1 MSLIDTHCHLYLEE
15 FEMELNDLIQ
25 RAQHYGVDKIFLPAI
40 DSETHQRLIHLSE
53 FEVRNPQSA
62 IRILPMMGL
71 HPCSVKENFE
81 EELKLVEQHLNSG
94 TKFYAV
100 GEIGLDYHWDLSF
113 KEQQLIAFE
122 KQIEMAISRNLPIV
136 IHSRKSTQDCIDVV
150 KKFAPYP
157 QLLSKG
163 RGEEKPLPTKTLKGI
178 FHCFGG
184 TVEEARQIIDLGFYL
199 GIGGVVTYKNSGL
212 KEVLQQLSLEN
223 LVLETDAPYL
233 TPVPHRGKRNEP
245 AYIKLVAESVA
256 FALGKSYE
264 EVAEITSRN
273 ALRVFQMN

>member
-15 FEMELNDLIQ
+15 FEAELNDLIQ
-25 RAQHYGVDKIFLPAI
+25 RAEHHGIDKIFLPAI
-40 DSETHQRLIHLSE
+40 DSETHERVIALAN
-53 FEVRNPQSA
+53 RQSA
-62 IRILPMMGL
+62 ISILPMIGL
-71 HPCSVKENFE
+71 HPCSVKENFKV
-81 EELKLVEQHLNSG
+81 ELKLVEQYLNSE

-113 KEQQLIAFE
+113 KSQQLFAFE
-122 KQIEMAISRNLPIV
+122 KQIEMAIERNLAIV

-150 KKFAPYP
+150 KKFDG
-157 QLLSKG
+157 KV
-163 RGEEKPLPTKTLKGI
+163 KGI

-184 TVEEARQIIDLGFYL
+184 TVEEAKQIIDLGFYL

-245 AYIKLVAESVA
+245 AYIKLIAASVAE
-256 FALGKSYE
+256 ALGKSYD
-264 EVAEITSRN
+264 EVAEVTSRN
-273 ALRVFQMN
+273 AVRVFQMN

>member
-1 MSLIDTHCHLYLEE
+1 MLIDTHCHLYLEE
-15 FEMELNDLIQ
+15 FENDLNHLIQ
-25 RAQHYGVDKIFLPAI
+25 RARHNGVEKIFLPAI
-40 DSETHQRLIHLSE
+40 DSATHERVLNLCQLSSVNCQ
-53 FEVRNPQSA
+53 F
-62 IRILPMMGL
+62 LPMMGL

-81 EELKLVEQHLNSG
+81 DELKIVEQHLNSP

-122 KQIEMAISRNLPIV
+122 RQIEMAIVRGLPIV

-150 KKFAPYP
+150 MKFG
-157 QLLSKG
+157 G
-163 RGEEKPLPTKTLKGI
+163 RVKGI

-184 TVEEARQIIDLGFYL
+184 TVEEAKQIIALGFYL

-245 AYIKLVAESVA
+245 GYIKLVAETIA
-256 FALGKSYE
+256 LALGKSYE
-264 EVAEITSRN
+264 EVAEVTSRN
-273 ALRVFQMN
+273 AMNVFQMK

>member
-15 FEMELNDLIQ
+15 FEKELNDIIQ

-40 DSETHQRLIHLSE
+40 DSETHERVIALSK
-53 FEVRNPQSA
+53 FQIPNSKFQ
-62 IRILPMMGL
+62 ILPMMGL

-81 EELKLVEQHLNSG
+81 EELKLVERYLNSD

-113 KEQQLIAFE
+113 KMQQISAFE
-122 KQIEMAISRNLPIV
+122 RQIKLAIARNLPIV
-136 IHSRKSTQDCIDVV
+136 IHSRKSTQDCIDMV
-150 KKFAPYP
+150 KKFDGSA
-157 QLLSKG
+157 
-163 RGEEKPLPTKTLKGI
+163 KGI

-184 TVEEARQIIDLGFYL
+184 TVEEARKIIDLGFYL

-212 KEVLQQLSLEN
+212 KEVLQQLSLEH

-245 AYIKLVAESVA
+245 GYIKLVCESIA
-256 FALGKSYE
+256 AALGKSYD
-264 EVAEITSRN
+264 EVAEVTSRN

>member
-1 MSLIDTHCHLYLEE
+1 MKLIDTHCHLYLPE
-15 FEMELNDLIQ
+15 FENDLNDLIQ
-25 RAQHYGVDKIFLPAI
+25 RAQQNGLDKIFLPAI
-40 DSETHQRLIHLSE
+40 DSETHERLIALSE
-53 FEVRNPQSA
+53 FRIPRLNESVGQANSEF
-62 IRILPMMGL
+62 RILPMMGL

-81 EELKLVEQHLNSG
+81 EELKLVEQYLKSE
-94 TKFYAV
+94 TKFYAI

-122 KQIEMAISRNLPIV
+122 RQIEMAIDRNLPIV

-150 KKFAPYP
+150 RKFE
-157 QLLSKG
+157 G
-163 RGEEKPLPTKTLKGI
+163 RVKGI

-184 TVEEARQIIDLGFYL
+184 TLDEAKQIIDLGFYL

-245 AYIKLVAESVA
+245 SYTKFVCESI
-256 FALGKSYE
+256 ALALNKTNE
-264 EVAEITSRN
+264 EVAELTSRN
-273 ALRVFQMN
+273 AERVFQMN

>member
-1 MSLIDTHCHLYLEE
+1 MDFIVDTHCHLYLQE
-15 FEMELNDLIQ
+15 FEIELNDLLQ
-25 RAQHYGVDKIFLPAI
+25 RAHQNGIQKIFLPAI
-40 DSETHQRLIHLSE
+40 DSETHERLIALTNH
-53 FEVRNPQSA
+53 QSP
-62 IRILPMMGL
+62 ITILPMMGL

-81 EELKLVEQHLNSG
+81 DELKIVEQYLKSN
-94 TKFYAV
+94 KIFFAI

-122 KQIEMAISRNLPIV
+122 KQIEMAIEKNLPII
-136 IHSRKSTQDCIDVV
+136 IHSRKSTQECIDVV
-150 KKFAPYP
+150 RKY
-157 QLLSKG
+157 KG
-163 RGEEKPLPTKTLKGI
+163 RVKGI

-184 TVEEARQIIDLGFYL
+184 TVEEAKQIIELGFYL

-245 AYIKLVAESVA
+245 AYLKLVCESIA
-256 FALGKSYE
+256 TALEKSAE
-264 EVAEITSRN
+264 EVADVTSAN
-273 ALRVFQMN
+273 ALQVFQIKN

>member
-1 MSLIDTHCHLYLEE
+1 MKLIDTHCHLYLAE
-15 FEMELNDLIQ
+15 FENDLSNLIQ
-25 RAQHYGVDKIFLPAI
+25 RAQQNGLDKIFLPAI
-40 DSETHQRLIHLSE
+40 DSETHERLIALSK
-53 FEVRNPQSA
+53 FRTQHSA
-62 IRILPMMGL
+62 FNILPMMGL
-71 HPCSVKENFE
+71 HPCSVKVNFE
-81 EELKLVEQHLNSG
+81 EELKIVEHYLNSE

-113 KEQQLIAFE
+113 KAQQLIAFE
-122 KQIEMAISRNLPIV
+122 KQIEMAIGRNLPIV

-150 KKFAPYP
+150 KK
-157 QLLSKG
+157 LEG
-163 RGEEKPLPTKTLKGI
+163 RIKGI

-184 TVEEARQIIDLGFYL
+184 TLDEAKQIIDLGFYL

-245 AYIKLVAESVA
+245 SYAKLVCESI
-256 FALGKSYE
+256 ALALNKTNE
-264 EVAEITSRN
+264 EVAELTSRN
-273 ALRVFQMN
+273 AERIFQMN

>member
-15 FEMELNDLIQ
+15 FENDLNDLIQ
-25 RAQHYGVDKIFLPAI
+25 RAEHYGIDKIFLPAI
-40 DSETHQRLIHLSE
+40 DSETHERLIALATRKS
-53 FEVRNPQSA
+53 SLA
-62 IRILPMMGL
+62 ILPMMGL

-81 EELKLVEQHLNSG
+81 EELKIVGQHLSSG

-100 GEIGLDYHWDLSF
+100 GEIGLDYHWDLSY
-113 KEQQLIAFE
+113 KTQQLIVFE
-122 KQIEMAISRNLPIV
+122 KQIEMAIERNLPIV

-150 KKFAPYP
+150 KKF
-157 QLLSKG
+157 KG
-163 RGEEKPLPTKTLKGI
+163 RVKGI

-184 TVEEARQIIDLGFYL
+184 TVEEAKQIIELGFYL

-212 KEVLQQLSLEN
+212 KEVLEQLSLEN
-223 LVLETDAPYL
+223 LVLETDSPYL

-245 AYIKLVAESVA
+245 SYLKLICETVANTFGLSPH
-256 FALGKSYE
+256 

>member
-1 MSLIDTHCHLYLEE
+1 MNLIDTHCHLYLEE
-15 FEMELNDLIQ
+15 FETELNDLIQ
-25 RAQHYGVDKIFLPAI
+25 RAKHYGVDKIFLPAI
-40 DSETHQRLIHLSE
+40 DSETHERLIALSQKT
-53 FEVRNPQSA
+53 FSTQNSSLS
-62 IRILPMMGL
+62 ILPMMGI

-81 EELKLVEQHLNSG
+81 EELKIVEQYLNSG

-113 KEQQLIAFE
+113 KEQQIIAFE
-122 KQIEMAISRNLPIV
+122 KQIEIAIERGLPIV

-150 KKFAPYP
+150 KKFN
-157 QLLSKG
+157 G
-163 RGEEKPLPTKTLKGI
+163 RVKGI

-184 TVEEARQIIDLGFYL
+184 TVEEAKQIIDLGFYL
-199 GIGGVVTYKNSGL
+199 GIGGVVTYKNSCL

-245 AYIKLVAESVA
+245 SYLKLICESVA
-256 FALGKSYE
+256 NAFGKNTE
-264 EVAEITSRN
+264 EVSEITSRN